1 MHLLYISMQFYH
13 YINHITCKVRKEGTY
28 TSVLAV
34 KENVAELN
42 DLVNQMSMTTLIV
55 FQQRG

>member
-1 MHLLYISMQFYH
+1 MMHLLYMSMQFYH

-42 DLVNQMSMTTLIV
+42 DLVH
-55 FQQRG
+55 